1 MKLKTKLI
9 IFLSTITLSLIH
21 IYALKFTK
29 EGGITL
35 RAALENGQLHFSIS
49 DTGCGISQEE
59 QQRIFQEFTR
69 LHNAQG
75 QEGFGLGLAITRKLV
90 LLLEGDIK
98 I

>member
-1 MKLKTKLI
+1 M
-9 IFLSTITLSLIH
+9 
-21 IYALKFTK
+21 
-29 EGGITL
+29 
-35 RAALENGQLHFSIS
+35 R
-49 DTGCGISQEE
+49 ISQEE

-98 I
+98 IESEQDKGSCFHVYLPLPEGPSHPG

>member
-1 MKLKTKLI
+1 M
-9 IFLSTITLSLIH
+9 
-21 IYALKFTK
+21 
-29 EGGITL
+29 
-35 RAALENGQLHFSIS
+35 HFSIS

-98 I
+98 IESEQDKGNLLPCISAFA